1 MTLRKEPRLPV
12 ASLSLVLF
20 LLSCVLGIFILKAA
34 VTKSITLNT
43 SIKEEELNEA
53 ITRLTQENARLRNSI
68 EELQIEIRRRA
79 PAADGLTLKGA
90 ITAILN
96 ERDKSEDRIQIFREE
111 LKKTLT
117 LLLNGQFAEAKQQIN
132 IFLFTNAK

>member
-1 MTLRKEPRLPV
+1 M
-12 ASLSLVLF
+12 
-20 LLSCVLGIFILKAA
+20 
-34 VTKSITLNT
+34 
-43 SIKEEELNEA
+43 
-53 ITRLTQENARLRNSI
+53 
-68 EELQIEIRRRA
+68 
-79 PAADGLTLKGA
+79 ADGLSLKGA